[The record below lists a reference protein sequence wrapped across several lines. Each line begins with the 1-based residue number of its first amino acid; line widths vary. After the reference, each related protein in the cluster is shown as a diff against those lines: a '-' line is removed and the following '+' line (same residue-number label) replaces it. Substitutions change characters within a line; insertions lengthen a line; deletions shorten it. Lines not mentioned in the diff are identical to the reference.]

1 VHSLS
6 ISYTHQEV
14 DSGINNLNPKYYNYG
29 RNQVSFP
36 ELVYNINYV
45 NVDYKA
51 FPLTGWQA
59 EGTIVKR
66 GFNNAMNMW
75 QINGKA
81 TKGWALTKKD
91 WFSWNG
97 VAMLRFPFNQPY
109 INQRMFGYGDMYLR
123 GLENYVIDGSAG
135 FLTRQSY
142 RHQLFKF
149 SVPTYIKSK
158 SHDHIPFRIYA
169 RLFGDLG
176 YSYNKNF
183 TNNSLTNRT
192 LYTYGAGFDLVSFY
206 DFVLRLDYSYNQ
218 LGQKGLFL
226 HIKNDF

>member
-1 VHSLS
+1 
-6 ISYTHQEV
+6 
-14 DSGINNLNPKYYNYG
+14 
-29 RNQVSFP
+29 
-36 ELVYNINYV
+36 
-45 NVDYKA
+45 
-51 FPLTGWQA
+51 
-59 EGTIVKR
+59 
-66 GFNNAMNMW
+66 
-75 QINGKA
+75 
-81 TKGWALTKKD
+81 
-91 WFSWNG
+91 
-97 VAMLRFPFNQPY
+97 
-109 INQRMFGYGDMYLR
+109 MYLR

-135 FLTRQSY
+135 ILTRQSY

-149 SVPTYIKSK
+149 NVPTYIKSK
-158 SHDHIPFRIYA
+158 THDHIPFRIYA

-206 DFVLRLDYSYNQ
+206 DFVLRLDYSFNQ